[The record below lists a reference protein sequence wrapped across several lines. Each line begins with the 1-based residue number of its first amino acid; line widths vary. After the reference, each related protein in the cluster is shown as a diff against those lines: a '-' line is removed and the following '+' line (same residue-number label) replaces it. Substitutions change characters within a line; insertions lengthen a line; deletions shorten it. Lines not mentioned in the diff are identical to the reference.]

1 MNTLWTLMICWGLAT
16 LTHAELP
23 QLQAETSDPITPD
36 TMGGCSIRCSI
47 QWSVT
52 FMKKGSDQESR
63 IIVLSD
69 NKANT
74 AWRDDAGGIGAKFI
88 FHFPE
93 KLPAELDGQVP
104 FYGIDLANGDLRNEE
119 ARKASARLKK
129 ARMYYN
135 NKPVRDITFPD
146 TPRWAKVGF
155 DDIMVRSGDTM
166 TLEVLEV
173 YPGASSKTLVLSEI
187 VLQGAH

>member
-1 MNTLWTLMICWGLAT
+1 MLLICWGLAT
-16 LTHAELP
+16 PVRAELP
-23 QLQAETSDPITPD
+23 QSQAEAADPVTPES
-36 TMGGCSIRCSI
+36 MGGCSIRCSI

-52 FMKKGSDQESR
+52 SMKKGSDKESR
-63 IIVLSD
+63 VIVLSD

-74 AWRDDAGGIGAKFI
+74 AWRDDTGGIGVKFI

-93 KLPAELDGQVP
+93 KLPEEMNGKVP
-104 FYGIDLANGDLRNEE
+104 YYGIDLANGDLRSEE

-129 ARMYYN
+129 VRMYYN

-155 DDIMVRSGDTM
+155 EEIMVRSGDTM

-173 YPGASSKTLVLSEI
+173 YPGASSKTLVISEI